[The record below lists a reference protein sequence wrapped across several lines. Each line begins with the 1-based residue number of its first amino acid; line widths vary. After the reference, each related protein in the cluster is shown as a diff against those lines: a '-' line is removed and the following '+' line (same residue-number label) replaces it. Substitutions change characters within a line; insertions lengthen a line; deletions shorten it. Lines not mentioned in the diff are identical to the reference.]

1 MIKVNIGLNRT
12 LAGLVLVALLVWLV
26 ASLQTI
32 LFELLLALG
41 IAYILDPVVDR
52 LERLVKSRALG
63 ILLLMIPLVTSL
75 VLVSVFVIPSLV
87 EQVWAFLSTLPAKLT
102 TAFLWAKE
110 LAETTLR
117 FRVPKNFADLVARYG
132 GDIKT
137 AVPQVVGAIQ
147 AMVPGIASRSMGAVR
162 IATALVLVPIFAVY
176 LLYDF
181 DNIIRWIRDQLP
193 RRYEPAITAAV
204 QEIDRAVA
212 GFFRGQ
218 LTVCLILGT
227 LYSIGY
233 SIVGLDLAIVIGLGT
248 GLLAIVPY
256 AGSFTGFLTA
266 LTFSF
271 IALASGTG
279 TGWQV
284 FGVILVF
291 ALVQTMDALFITPR
305 VLGHSVDLSPVFI
318 LIALMVGGS
327 LLGILGVLIAVPA
340 AASVRVLGRML
351 LRWYRS
357 TRFYQE
363 GFVSE
368 PLLPSFAPAASSP
381 PPPTAEP
388 AAPVASSLSTAVETV
403 APGAPEQSIVAAP
416 TAHPSPDAPAPP
428 PGASPAK
435 AAPGG

>member
-193 RRYEPAITAAV
+193 RR
-204 QEIDRAVA
+204 
-212 GFFRGQ
+212 
-218 LTVCLILGT
+218 
-227 LYSIGY
+227 
-233 SIVGLDLAIVIGLGT
+233 
-248 GLLAIVPY
+248 
-256 AGSFTGFLTA
+256 
-266 LTFSF
+266 
-271 IALASGTG
+271 
-279 TGWQV
+279 
-284 FGVILVF
+284 
-291 ALVQTMDALFITPR
+291 
-305 VLGHSVDLSPVFI
+305 
-318 LIALMVGGS
+318 
-327 LLGILGVLIAVPA
+327 
-340 AASVRVLGRML
+340 
-351 LRWYRS
+351 
-357 TRFYQE
+357 
-363 GFVSE
+363 
-368 PLLPSFAPAASSP
+368 
-381 PPPTAEP
+381 
-388 AAPVASSLSTAVETV
+388 
-403 APGAPEQSIVAAP
+403 
-416 TAHPSPDAPAPP
+416 
-428 PGASPAK
+428 
-435 AAPGG
+435 